1 MKDYTEN
8 APVFSPKIRI
18 AETTDPG
25 HADIINAAPKQL
37 LQNTLCNQKEIGQLK
52 KGVGIGSTGEYGT
65 GTKYH
70 AGEYCMYGGEMYR
83 CLKDTEGAWNQEC
96 WVQTS
101 PVGEIMSLRRSLE
114 SFAGLFGKDE
124 GGNLRKLGE
133 AAYAGISKNF
143 DTTEEGFVPDSQL
156 LKALKDQVDQQNSAL
171 ESCSGELHEY
181 NKATWDAFKEKW
193 DTLPNGW
200 FNILVNYTCFFGWKE
215 SINAGGVIGI
225 GRQQRRPGYMFRNGT
240 FWTPT
245 TFL

>member
-1 MKDYTEN
+1 MNIFLQHPIYSLNTE
-8 APVFSPKIRI
+8 PVLLPLQITIPAQISYMTNSP
-18 AETTDPG
+18 
-25 HADIINAAPKQL
+25 L
-37 LQNTLCNQKEIGQLK
+37 
-52 KGVGIGSTGEYGT
+52 
-65 GTKYH
+65 
-70 AGEYCMYGGEMYR
+70 
-83 CLKDTEGAWNQEC
+83 
-96 WVQTS
+96 
-101 PVGEIMSLRRSLE
+101 
-114 SFAGLFGKDE
+114 
-124 GGNLRKLGE
+124 
-133 AAYAGISKNF
+133 
-143 DTTEEGFVPDSQL
+143 SQL
-156 LKALKDQVDQQNSAL
+156 NSAL